1 MEMQKQT
8 FSVGKGKA
16 AKRLTAVVFAITVL
30 VALLPLLPGMRLS
43 DLIISAAVLVA
54 CIVVSYGY
62 SPRQI
67 TLDGKSLTIVRGIGR
82 KSIPL
87 GGIVSAE
94 RYHGMDTD
102 WRTFG
107 IGGLFGF
114 TGWFSGKHRND
125 YFGYFAYV
133 GDTKNTVLVVTRK
146 RKYVVSCDR
155 PDELAEALR
164 QAIGRA

>member
-1 MEMQKQT
+1 MEVQKQT
-8 FSVGKGKA
+8 FSVSKCKA
-16 AKRLTAVVFAITVL
+16 VKRLTAVVFAITAF
-30 VALLPLLPGMRLS
+30 VALLPLLLGMGLA
-43 DLIISAAVLVA
+43 DFAISAAVLVL
-54 CIVVSYGY
+54 CVVVGYGY

-67 TLDGKSLTIVRGIGR
+67 ALDGKSLTIVRGIGR

-87 GGIVSAE
+87 GSIVSAE

-133 GDTKNTVLVVTRK
+133 GDTKSTVLVVTKK

-155 PDELAEALR
+155 PDELVEVLR